1 MHKKTLIIGAFLVF
15 VGIAVYVG
23 ATLSVPARVAVTN
36 FEECVAAG
44 FPVMESY
51 PEKCRAGEKI
61 FVRDRDAGEQIGD
74 SERVVRDGCFV
85 GGCSSEVC
93 SDDPD
98 VVTPCIYRPE
108 YVCYKR
114 ATCERQANGACGW
127 TETPELLQCI
137 ATAQRS
143 SGTTE

>member
-1 MHKKTLIIGAFLVF
+1 MHKKILIIGSVVVV

-23 ATLSVPARVAVTN
+23 ATLFAPARAVVTN

-44 FPVMESY
+44 FPVMESH
-51 PEKCRAGEKI
+51 PEQCRAGDRV
-61 FVRDRDAGEQIGD
+61 FVRDQDAGERIGD
-74 SERVVRDGCFV
+74 PERIVRDGCFV

-98 VVTPCIYRPE
+98 VVTICIYRPE

-114 ATCERQANGACGW
+114 ATCERQASGACGW

-137 ATAQRS
+137 EEHVSTL
-143 SGTTE
+143 